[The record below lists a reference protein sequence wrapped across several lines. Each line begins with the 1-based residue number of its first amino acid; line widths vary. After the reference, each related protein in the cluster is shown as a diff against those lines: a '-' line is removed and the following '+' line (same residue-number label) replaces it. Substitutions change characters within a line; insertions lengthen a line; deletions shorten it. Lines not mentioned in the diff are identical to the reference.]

1 MSQPVNLNKVRK
13 ARARADKRARADQ
26 NAASYGRTKAEK
38 SRDRAEAVQAQRRL
52 DQHRRDTTP
61 EGEA

>member
-13 ARARADKRARADQ
+13 ARARAQKRAHADR
-26 NAASYGRTKAEK
+26 NAVSFGRTKAEK
-38 SRDRAEAVQAQRRL
+38 ARDRADVAQAQRRL
-52 DQHRRDTTP
+52 DQHRRDTP